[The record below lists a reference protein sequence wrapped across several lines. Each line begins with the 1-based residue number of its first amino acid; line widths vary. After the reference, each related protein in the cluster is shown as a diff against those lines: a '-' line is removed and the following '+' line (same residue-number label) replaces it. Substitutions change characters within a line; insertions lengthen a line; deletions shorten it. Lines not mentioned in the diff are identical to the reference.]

1 MTMVAEQ
8 ELEKLGNDIAEC
20 SVLYLPQV
28 HIIIIML
35 CSLEKILLDFS
46 SNDKVQAFLSAI
58 DKDQDRYWGTC

>member
-28 HIIIIML
+28 YIM
-35 CSLEKILLDFS
+35 FM
-46 SNDKVQAFLSAI
+46 VFV
-58 DKDQDRYWGTC
+58 